1 MIRMSWESQQPERL
15 VAFRAPVEGS
25 ITQTMVKD

>member
-15 VAFRAPVEGS
+15 IAFRASMEGS
-25 ITQTMVKD
+25 ITQTMVMD